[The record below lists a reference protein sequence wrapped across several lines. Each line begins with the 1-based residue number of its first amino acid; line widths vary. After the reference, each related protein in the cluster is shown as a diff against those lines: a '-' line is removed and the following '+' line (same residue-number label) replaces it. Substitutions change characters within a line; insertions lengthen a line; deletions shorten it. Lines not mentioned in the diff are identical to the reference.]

1 MAPKWY
7 VCSGL
12 HIFQSLTQYICSIV
26 IGSLNGQIRRGFAKL
41 AKLQPDHNFSFAII
55 LGDLFGDLSS
65 EDELQNITALIQG
78 NITVALPTYFTL
90 GNRPLP
96 PQVVEKIEAT
106 DEVCPNLFFL
116 GKRGTL
122 KTTDGI
128 RIVVLGG
135 TMGEAEGRSKPESNA
150 SGKFQPTYSESDA
163 RALFGIHKTDILITN
178 QWPKD
183 VRLGSSCEVR
193 GDKETVPAELQCVA
207 DVCAALKPRYH
218 FSRSDAAFFE
228 REPFFHMPTEGQDVY
243 PLTRFISLPTF
254 GLMKDSIYAFN
265 LDPTAPFPSS
275 IPIGSTICPW
285 SATQS
290 RRKTLPSQNESYQ
303 RYAPSDRDRDPGH
316 QRRHKERAPPPG
328 PENCFFCLS
337 NPNIAT
343 HLITSIGNDSYVTTA
358 KGPLPPS
365 NFYPSLD
372 FPGHMLI
379 IPFEHCP
386 TIDLIFD
393 PATRASTFAE
403 MQRYRESLH
412 QMLNERSGGKLGAV
426 TWEVSRS
433 NGIHT
438 HWQFLP
444 MPVEKIRSRLVEM
457 AFKKEASNLE
467 YSTFKTVPNPEE
479 MHNHHMI
486 DYFRVFI
493 WTPTPTPSAEAEA
506 EAEADNWSA
515 PEHKG
520 VWKTQSGEEN
530 VIIMKILPENRFD
543 LQFGRRVM
551 SKVLY
556 LDDRV
561 NWKDCVQTD
570 KEEATDAE
578 AFKEAFKKHDFAME
592 VEE

>member
-1 MAPKWY
+1 MAPK
-7 VCSGL
+7 C
-12 HIFQSLTQYICSIV
+12 IV
-26 IGSLNGQIRRGFAKL
+26 IGSLNGQIRPVFTKL
-41 AKLQPDHNFSFAII
+41 AKLQPKQDFSFAII
-55 LGDLFGDLSS
+55 LGDLFGDGST
-65 EDELQNITALIQG
+65 EDELQDITALIQG
-78 NITVALPTYFTL
+78 NIAVACPTYFTL

-128 RIVVLGG
+128 RIVALGG

-183 VRLGSSCEVR
+183 VRLGSSCEVS

-207 DVCAALKPRYH
+207 DVCATLKPRYH

-228 REPFFHMPTEGQDVY
+228 REPFFHMPTEEGQDAY

-254 GLMKDSIYAFN
+254 GSTKNAIYAFT

-275 IPIGSTICPW
+275 IPPGSTICPW
-285 SATQS
+285 SAAQS
-290 RRKTLPSQNESYQ
+290 RRKMLPSQNESYQ

-343 HLITSIGNDSYVTTA
+343 HLITSIGNDSYMTTA
-358 KGPLPPS
+358 KGPLPSS
-365 NFYPSLD
+365 NFYPSLG

-467 YSTFKTVPNPEE
+467 YSTFKTVPNPDE

-493 WTPTPTPSAEAEA
+493 WTPTPTPSTETEAEP
-506 EAEADNWSA
+506 DNWSA

-520 VWKTQSGEEN
+520 VWKTKSGEEN

-551 SKVLY
+551 GKVLY
-556 LDDRV
+556 LDDRI

-570 KEEATDAE
+570 EEETVDAD

-592 VEE
+592 TEE

>member
-12 HIFQSLTQYICSIV
+12 HVLQSLTQSICSIV
-26 IGSLNGQIRRGFAKL
+26 IGSLNGQIQPVFTKL
-41 AKLQPDHNFSFAII
+41 AKLQSKQDFSFAII
-55 LGDLFGDLSS
+55 LGDLFGDGST
-65 EDELQNITALIQG
+65 EDELEDITALIQG
-78 NITVALPTYFTL
+78 NITVACPTYFTL

-122 KTTDGI
+122 KTKDGI
-128 RIVVLGG
+128 RIVALGG

-183 VRLGSSCEVR
+183 VRLGSSCEVS
-193 GDKETVPAELQCVA
+193 GDKETVPSELQCIA
-207 DVCAALKPRYH
+207 DVCATLKPRYH
-218 FSRSDAAFFE
+218 FSRSDGAFFE
-228 REPFFHMPTEGQDVY
+228 REPFFHMPTEEGQDVY
-243 PLTRFISLPTF
+243 QLTRFISLPTF
-254 GLMKDSIYAFN
+254 GSTKNAIYAFT
-265 LDPTAPFPSS
+265 LDPTAPFPNI
-275 IPIGSTICPW
+275 IPTGSTICPW
-285 SATQS
+285 SAAQS
-290 RRKTLPSQNESYQ
+290 KRKILPSQNESYQ
-303 RYAPSDRDRDPGH
+303 RYAPSEKDRDPGH

-358 KGPLPPS
+358 KGPLPTT
-365 NFYPSLD
+365 NLYPSLG

-379 IPFEHCP
+379 IPFEHSP
-386 TIDLIFD
+386 TVDLIFD

-467 YSTFKTVPNPEE
+467 YSTFKTVPSPDEI
-479 MHNHHMI
+479 HNHHMI

-493 WTPTPTPSAEAEA
+493 WTPAPSSEA
-506 EAEADNWSA
+506 EAEADNWSS

-520 VWKTQSGEEN
+520 VWKTESGEEN

-551 SKVLY
+551 GKVLY
-556 LDDRV
+556 LDERI
-561 NWKDCVQTD
+561 NWRDCVQTD
-570 KEEATDAE
+570 DEEAKDAE

-592 VEE
+592 IEE

>member
-1 MAPKWY
+1 MAPK
-7 VCSGL
+7 C
-12 HIFQSLTQYICSIV
+12 IV
-26 IGSLNGQIRRGFAKL
+26 IGSLNGQIRPAFAKL
-41 AKLQPDHNFSFAII
+41 AKLQPKQDFSFAII
-55 LGDLFGDLSS
+55 LGDLFGDGST
-65 EDELQNITALIQG
+65 ENELGDINALLQG

-128 RIVVLGG
+128 RIVALGG
-135 TMGEAEGRSKPESNA
+135 TMGAAEGRSKPESNA

-183 VRLGSSCEVR
+183 VRLGSSCEVS
-193 GDKETVPAELQCVA
+193 GAKETVPSEFQCIA

-218 FSRSDAAFFE
+218 FSRSDGAFFE
-228 REPFFHMPTEGQDVY
+228 REPFFHMPTEEGVDVY
-243 PLTRFISLPTF
+243 PLTRFISLPTY
-254 GLMKDSIYAFN
+254 GWSKNAIYAFT

-275 IPIGSTICPW
+275 IPTGSTICPW
-285 SATQS
+285 SAAQS
-290 RRKTLPSQNESYQ
+290 RRKMLPSQSESYQ
-303 RYAPSDRDRDPGH
+303 RYAPSDHDRDPGH
-316 QRRHKERAPPPG
+316 QRRHKQRAPPPG

-358 KGPLPPS
+358 KGPLPTTD
-365 NFYPSLD
+365 FYPSLG

-379 IPFEHCP
+379 IPFEHSP

-393 PATRASTFAE
+393 PAVRASTFAE
-403 MQRYRESLH
+403 MQRYRECLH

-479 MHNHHMI
+479 IHNHHMI

-493 WTPTPTPSAEAEA
+493 WTPKSSSEAQSEG
-506 EAEADNWSA
+506 DRWSS

-520 VWKTQSGEEN
+520 VWKTESGEEN
-530 VIIMKILPENRFD
+530 VIMMKILPENRFD

-551 SKVLY
+551 GKVLY
-556 LDDRV
+556 LDERI
-561 NWKDCVQTD
+561 NWRDCVQMD
-570 KEEATDAE
+570 DEETKDAE
-578 AFKEAFKKHDFAME
+578 AFKEAFKKHDFAMDI
-592 VEE
+592 EE

>member
-1 MAPKWY
+1 MAPK
-7 VCSGL
+7 C
-12 HIFQSLTQYICSIV
+12 IV
-26 IGSLNGQIRRGFAKL
+26 IGSLNGQIRPVFTKL
-41 AKLQPDHNFSFAII
+41 AKLQPKQDFSFAII
-55 LGDLFGDLSS
+55 LGDLFGDGST
-65 EDELQNITALIQG
+65 EDELQDITALIQG
-78 NITVALPTYFTL
+78 NIAVACPTYFTL

-128 RIVVLGG
+128 RIVALGG

-183 VRLGSSCEVR
+183 VRLGSSCEVS

-207 DVCAALKPRYH
+207 DVCATLKPRYH

-228 REPFFHMPTEGQDVY
+228 REPFFHMPTEEGQDAY

-254 GLMKDSIYAFN
+254 GSTKNAIYAFT

-275 IPIGSTICPW
+275 IPPGSTICPW
-285 SATQS
+285 SAAQS
-290 RRKTLPSQNESYQ
+290 RRKMLPSQNESYQ

-343 HLITSIGNDSYVTTA
+343 HLITSIGNDSYMTTA
-358 KGPLPPS
+358 KGPLPSS
-365 NFYPSLD
+365 NFYPSLG

-467 YSTFKTVPNPEE
+467 YSTFKTVPNPDE

-493 WTPTPTPSAEAEA
+493 WTPTPTPSTETEAEP
-506 EAEADNWSA
+506 DNWSA

-520 VWKTQSGEEN
+520 VWKTESGEEN

-551 SKVLY
+551 GKVLY
-556 LDDRV
+556 LDDRI

-570 KEEATDAE
+570 EEETVDAD

-592 VEE
+592 TEE

>member
-1 MAPKWY
+1 MAPK
-7 VCSGL
+7 C
-12 HIFQSLTQYICSIV
+12 IV
-26 IGSLNGQIRRGFAKL
+26 IGSLNGQIRPVFTKL
-41 AKLQPDHNFSFAII
+41 AKLQPKQDFSFAII
-55 LGDLFGDLSS
+55 LGDLFGDGST
-65 EDELQNITALIQG
+65 EDELQDITALVQG
-78 NITVALPTYFTL
+78 NITVACPTYFTL
-90 GNRPLP
+90 
-96 PQVVEKIEAT
+96 VVEKIEAT

-128 RIVVLGG
+128 RIVALGG
-135 TMGEAEGRSKPESNA
+135 TMGETEGRSKPESNA

-183 VRLGSSCEVR
+183 VRLGSSCEVS

-207 DVCAALKPRYH
+207 DVCATLKPRYH

-228 REPFFHMPTEGQDVY
+228 REPFFHMPTEEGQDVY

-254 GLMKDSIYAFN
+254 GSTKNAIYAFT

-275 IPIGSTICPW
+275 IPPGSTICPW
-285 SATQS
+285 SAAQS
-290 RRKTLPSQNESYQ
+290 RRKMLPSQNESYQ

-358 KGPLPPS
+358 KGPLPSS
-365 NFYPSLD
+365 NFYPSLG

-412 QMLNERSGGKLGAV
+412 RMLNERSGGKLGAV

-467 YSTFKTVPNPEE
+467 YSTFKTVPNPDE

-493 WTPTPTPSAEAEA
+493 WTPTPTPNTEAEA
-506 EAEADNWSA
+506 EPDNWSA

-520 VWKTQSGEEN
+520 VWKTESGEEN

-551 SKVLY
+551 GKVLY
-556 LDDRV
+556 LDDRI
-561 NWKDCVQTD
+561 NWRDCVQTD
-570 KEEATDAE
+570 EEETMDAD

-592 VEE
+592 IEE